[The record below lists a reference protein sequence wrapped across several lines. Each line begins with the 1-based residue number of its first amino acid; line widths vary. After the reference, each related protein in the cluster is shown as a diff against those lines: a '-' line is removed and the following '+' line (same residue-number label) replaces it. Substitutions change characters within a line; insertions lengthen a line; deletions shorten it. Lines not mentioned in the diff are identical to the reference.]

1 MRLGI
6 PLELVSENGP
16 QFTSGEFKDFSE
28 KYGFAHTTTSP
39 HYPQANGAAERAV
52 QTAKHILKQP
62 DPHLALLCYR
72 ATPSA
77 ATGASPAQ
85 LMTGRR
91 IRTTLPMLEEKLQP
105 APVDRQQVQE
115 KVTQTKSSYR
125 FYYDRRHSA
134 CPLPSL
140 HQGKDVRVKIDGDKG
155 WKTPAT
161 VVGRCKESRSYLVKM
176 DSGVV
181 LRLNRRHLQA
191 LPETAAG

>member
-1 MRLGI
+1 MFVRWGI
-6 PLELVSENGP
+6 PLELVSDNGP

-77 ATGASPAQ
+77 ATGVSPGQ
-85 LMTGRR
+85 LITGRR

-105 APVDRQQVQE
+105 
-115 KVTQTKSSYR
+115 
-125 FYYDRRHSA
+125 
-134 CPLPSL
+134 
-140 HQGKDVRVKIDGDKG
+140 
-155 WKTPAT
+155 
-161 VVGRCKESRSYLVKM
+161 
-176 DSGVV
+176 
-181 LRLNRRHLQA
+181 
-191 LPETAAG
+191 